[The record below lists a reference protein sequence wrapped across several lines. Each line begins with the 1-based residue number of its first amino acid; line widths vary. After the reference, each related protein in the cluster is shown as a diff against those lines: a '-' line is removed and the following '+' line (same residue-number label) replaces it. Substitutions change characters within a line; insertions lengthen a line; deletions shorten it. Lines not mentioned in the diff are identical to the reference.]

1 MTKLPQG
8 FTRDGKQVL
17 PHFLQVTGNFETTC
31 GHLLSPQ
38 TLFVHLYSKSIG
50 STFHAGIIQQSLT
63 NYFPNGG
70 LDNFSVEFVFGTAEV
85 VEEYAL
91 HAKRVVQEFD
101 MGYDRVVMVLTD
113 HSDDDTGDLWI
124 GEDESGIMVAAPADQ
139 VSDRIF
145 ALFFNADVTCRSSAT
160 SLHLS
165 RRLYMAVY
173 FILLPVVLLS
183 TTRRASKGFA
193 VPSPSKY
200 S

>member
-1 MTKLPQG
+1 MKLLQG
-8 FTRDGKQVL
+8 FTRDGKRVL
-17 PHFLQVTGNFETTC
+17 PHFLQVMGNFKTTC
-31 GHLLSPQ
+31 GRLLSPR
-38 TLFVHLYSKSIG
+38 TLFIHLYSKSIG
-50 STFHAGIIQQSLT
+50 STFHAEIIQQSLT
-63 NYFPNGG
+63 DYFPNGG
-70 LDNFSVEFVFGTAEV
+70 LDNFSVEFAFGMAEV

-91 HAKRVVQEFD
+91 CAKRVVQEFD
-101 MGYDRVVMVLTD
+101 TGYDHVVVVLTD
-113 HSDDDTGDLWI
+113 HSDDNTGDLWI
-124 GEDESGIMVAAPADQ
+124 GKDKSGIMMAAPTDQ

-165 RRLYMAVY
+165 RRLYAAVY